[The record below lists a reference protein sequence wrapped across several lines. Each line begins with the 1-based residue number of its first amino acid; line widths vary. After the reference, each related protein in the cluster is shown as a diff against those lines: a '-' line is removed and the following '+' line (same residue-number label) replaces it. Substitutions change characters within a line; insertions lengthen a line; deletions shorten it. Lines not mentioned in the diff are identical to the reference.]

1 MSTQAQSVVGFSK
14 WPDSHPGMVS
24 VLHFMVSILHFT
36 F

>member
-24 VLHFMVSILHFT
+24 ILHSFGEG
-36 F
+36 